1 MLIPGVPSLSSPIKE
16 LYDPRAFFTHAT
28 LLHQSFLHCA
38 IFPTAASRRS
48 LDRVSVPVWRIVL
61 SDPLTIVALVG
72 CYPTNKLMVRELIY
86 KRSLRLLWPLPIRD
100 VVLSGIS
107 TAFAELS
114 RIRRQIIHVLLTLA
128 PLYYFPER
136 KILVRLACVRHAA
149 SVRSEP
155 GSNSPVI

>member
-1 MLIPGVPSLSSPIKE
+1 MTEVYEPKSFIPHAAL
-16 LYDPRAFFTHAT
+16 LRQAFA
-28 LLHQSFLHCA
+28 HCA

-48 LDRVSVPVWRIVL
+48 LDRVSVPVWPITL
-61 SDPLTIVALVG
+61 SGRLTIVALVG
-72 CYPTNKLMVRELIY
+72 CYPANKLMVRELIY
-86 KRSLRLLWPLPIRD
+86 KRSLRLLWPHPIRD

-107 TAFAELS
+107 TAFAALS

-128 PLYYFPER
+128 PLYYFPEG

-155 GSNSPVI
+155 GSNSPVIKLWNLIQNKSK

>member
-1 MLIPGVPSLSSPIKE
+1 MTEV
-16 LYDPRAFFTHAT
+16 YDPKAFIPHAA
-28 LLHQSFLHCA
+28 LLRQAFAHCA

-48 LDRVSVPVWRIVL
+48 LDRVSVPVWPITL
-61 SDPLTIVALVG
+61 SGRLTIVALVG
-72 CYPTNKLMVRELIY
+72 CYPANKLMVRELIY
-86 KRSLRLLWPLPIRD
+86 KRSLRLLWPRNIRY

-128 PLYYFPER
+128 PLYSSPEGNF
-136 KILVRLACVRHAA
+136 LVRLACVKHAA

-155 GSNSPVI
+155 GSNSPSYISKKYGFI